1 MKPGENRRTC
11 NVSVTSGNGSWCH
24 FHTQTNHNKQFPEL
38 TLKIHHLKPRQ
49 KNSLNRI
56 DTQEN
61 KSPNDKNE
69 SNPGPQGVPLCVP
82 VDPWLTN
89 MVTQSAKIKSPRYQ
103 NGASRPP
110 RLKFGINKI
119 IHVSNQP
126 VSSYLFTQGTGQQ
139 GRILMIYV
147 YDSPTPH
154 TASPPRP
161 APSPQQQKM

>member
-1 MKPGENRRTC
+1 VSFPHSNQSQQTISRTNTENSSPQAKTKKQPEQNRRPR
-11 NVSVTSGNGSWCH
+11 
-24 FHTQTNHNKQFPEL
+24 TNPPKE
-38 TLKIHHLKPRQ
+38 
-49 KNSLNRI
+49 
-56 DTQEN
+56 
-61 KSPNDKNE
+61 KNE

-161 APSPQQQKM
+161 APSPQQQKNVERKRRS